1 MDKQLHWTFF
11 TLFRQPPLPPP
22 WLPLPL
28 PLLSLQLNETRK
40 TKSNKNMRQMHLQN
54 YLFSIIWH
62 FVIVVVVAIVLWLF
76 TIFITIWIFFPSPQF
91 HSVNAAA
98 VAAVVVVVFRVR
110 YYYYFCCCCIV
121 FSTFFLHH
129 HRINII
135 NGMHN
140 KYACVHLIYWKR
152 NRLKPKMSLIVN
164 TYYNHKI
171 TIEKGV
177 AWNEN
182 APNAFIHSLSLSIL
196 QFRLYSYIF
205 SQKYFLIEEWL
216 KT

>member
-1 MDKQLHWTFF
+1 
-11 TLFRQPPLPPP
+11 
-22 WLPLPL
+22 
-28 PLLSLQLNETRK
+28 
-40 TKSNKNMRQMHLQN
+40 MRQMHLQN

-98 VAAVVVVVFRVR
+98 ATAVVVVVVVFRVR
-110 YYYYFCCCCIV
+110 YYYYFCCCIV

-164 TYYNHKI
+164 TYYNNHKI
-171 TIEKGV
+171 TIEKRV
-177 AWNEN
+177 AWKEN
-182 APNAFIHSLSLSIL
+182 APNAFIHSLFLGHFGCI
-196 QFRLYSYIF
+196 RIF
-205 SQKYFLIEEWL
+205 SSKNIFWLRSGWKHKFILLMVNSLQQIFLNKWL
-216 KT
+216 SK